1 MRTDK
6 TAPRTI
12 DEFIAGFPTDVREIL
27 QKVRPPIWDYIS
39 SSHLPAN
46 IPFRAWRASQ
56 FVIPYSLAANPS
68 LPWAVIRS

>member
-27 QKVRPPIWDYIS
+27 QKDRPPIWDCIS
-39 SSHLPAN
+39 SSRLPAN
-46 IPFRAWRASQ
+46 IPFRAWHASQ
-56 FVIPYSLAANPS
+56 FVIPYSLTANPS